1 MIKALILGITASLFF
16 AFTFIINQQMNFS
29 GGSWLWSSSLRY
41 IFMLP
46 ILFFIM
52 IFQNKLSYVLKVII
66 KKPVPWITW
75 STIGFGL
82 FYAPLCY
89 ASAYGPS
96 WLIAGT
102 WQITIVCG
110 AILSP
115 IFYSNIETKDG
126 FIKIR
131 NKIPKKS
138 LLMSLVI
145 LLGIFFMQFEE
156 VRKIQDFKVLFGI
169 IPVIIAAFSYPLG
182 NRKMIELCGNSFTTI
197 ERVFGM
203 TLCSMPFWIII
214 SISGLFAVGLPS
226 YGQAIQSFIV
236 AIFSGIIATIL
247 FFKATDLVNKNV
259 HNLAVIEST
268 QAGEVV
274 FTLLGGVFLFH
285 DKIPTFIGFIGIS
298 LVVIGMILN
307 SINRS

>member
-1 MIKALILGITASLFF
+1 MIKALMLGITASLFF

-46 ILFFIM
+46 ILLVIVA
-52 IFQNKLSYVLKVII
+52 IQNKLSYVLKNII
-66 KKPVPWITW
+66 KKPLQWILW

-89 ASAYGPS
+89 ASAYGAS
-96 WLIAGT
+96 WLVAGT

-110 AILSP
+110 AIMSP
-115 IFYSNIETKDG
+115 FFYSTIETENG
-126 FIKIR
+126 PIKTR

-138 LLMSLVI
+138 LLMSSII
-145 LLGIFFMQFEE
+145 LIGIFFMQFEE
-156 VRKIQDFKVLFGI
+156 FRRIQDYRVLLGI

-214 SISGLFAVGLPS
+214 SIYGLFKVGLPS
-226 YGQAIQSFIV
+226 YGQAVQSFIV
-236 AIFSGIIATIL
+236 AIFAGIIATIL
-247 FFKATDLVNKNV
+247 FFKATDIVNKDP
-259 HNLAVIEST
+259 HKLAVIEST
-268 QAGEVV
+268 QAGEVI

-285 DKIPTFIGFIGIS
+285 DKIPTFIGLIGIL
-298 LVVIGMILN
+298 LVALGMILN
-307 SINRS
+307 SIIRS